1 MAKSE
6 TCNESLKMTHQMT
19 HGKIEALGLTLN
31 KQFEFSSLRETLEF
45 KKKSRIW
52 PFRERFKLEK

>member
-1 MAKSE
+1 
-6 TCNESLKMTHQMT
+6 MTHQMT